1 MADYLENYARRFK
14 LPVRTGVRVDR
25 LERVGDHF
33 VVTAG
38 SERFEA
44 DNVVVAMAVFQKP
57 IIPALAAELDPQIV
71 QVHSVDYRNP
81 AQLRPGD
88 VLIAGAGNSGAE
100 IAVEVVRSHKVWL
113 AGRDVGHIPF
123 DISGLPA
130 RLFLAKLMLRFVFHR
145 VLTVDTPM
153 GRKARPNV
161 IKQGGPLIRQK
172 PAELDALGVQRVPRV
187 ARVQNG
193 KPVLADER
201 VLDVANVIWCTGFHP
216 GFSWIDL
223 PIFDERGEPRHE
235 KGIVPEVPGL
245 YFVGL
250 HFLYALS
257 STMIH
262 GVGRDAERVVRA
274 ISGRRAKSWSRLV
287 SARVSRETRSTNEQE
302 LTRLSDTHTSLTSR
316 TCPQHS
322 SNRGRMSSAGTLAE
336 LSVSSQTQSQPP
348 VTASWQFMRA
358 SAFHRAAFS
367 GATDHRE
374 RQPYSSARGGPITLP
389 DGDCLGNHW
398 GGMPRRSDRAANF
411 WSKHRCSAPG

>member
-1 MADYLENYARRFK
+1 MERISTIVIGAGQAGLSVGYHLARLGVPFVILEANERVGDNWRARWDSLRLFTPARFDGLDGRRFPASPHTFPTKNEMAEYLENYARHFK

-38 SERFEA
+38 AERFEA

-57 IIPALAAELDPQIV
+57 VIPALARQLDPQIV
-71 QVHSVDYRNP
+71 QVHSVDYQNP

-100 IAVEVVRSHKVWL
+100 IAVEVARTHKVWL

-123 DISGLPA
+123 NISGLPA
-130 RLFLAKLMLRFVFHR
+130 RLFLATLMLRFVFHR

-161 IKQGGPLIRQK
+161 IKKGGPLIRQK
-172 PAELDALGVQRVPRV
+172 PADLEALGVQRVPRV

-223 PIFDERGEPRHE
+223 PIFDERGEPRHD
-235 KGIVPEVPGL
+235 KGSVPEVPGL

-262 GVGRDAERVVRA
+262 GVGRDAERVARAVSVR
-274 ISGRRAKSWSRLV
+274 
-287 SARVSRETRSTNEQE
+287 RST
-302 LTRLSDTHTSLTSR
+302 L
-316 TCPQHS
+316 
-322 SNRGRMSSAGTLAE
+322 
-336 LSVSSQTQSQPP
+336 V
-348 VTASWQFMRA
+348 V
-358 SAFHRAAFS
+358 AA
-367 GATDHRE
+367 H
-374 RQPYSSARGGPITLP
+374 
-389 DGDCLGNHW
+389 
-398 GGMPRRSDRAANF
+398 
-411 WSKHRCSAPG
+411 

>member
-1 MADYLENYARRFK
+1 MERISTIVIGGGQAGLSMGYHLSRLAVPFLILEANERIGNNWRARWDSLRLFTPARFDGLDGLPFPASAHSFPTKNEMADYLEKYARHFK
-14 LPVRTGVRVDR
+14 LPVRTAVRVDR

-38 SERFEA
+38 SARFEA
-44 DNVVVAMAVFQKP
+44 DNVVVAMAIFQKP
-57 IIPALAAELDPQIV
+57 IVPALAAQLDPQIV
-71 QVHSVDYRNP
+71 QLHSVDYRNP

-100 IAVEVVRSHKVWL
+100 IAGEVVRSHKVWL
-113 AGRDVGHIPF
+113 AGRDVGQIPF
-123 DISGLPA
+123 DINGLPA

-153 GRKARPNV
+153 GRKTRPNV
-161 IKQGGPLIRQK
+161 INKGGPLIRQK

-262 GVGRDAERVVRA
+262 GVGRDAERVARA
-274 ISGRRAKSWSRLV
+274 VL
-287 SARVSRETRSTNEQE
+287 ARSS
-302 LTRLSDTHTSLTSR
+302 SL
-316 TCPQHS
+316 
-322 SNRGRMSSAGTLAE
+322 A
-336 LSVSSQTQSQPP
+336 V
-348 VTASWQFMRA
+348 
-358 SAFHRAAFS
+358 AA
-367 GATDHRE
+367 
-374 RQPYSSARGGPITLP
+374 P
-389 DGDCLGNHW
+389 
-398 GGMPRRSDRAANF
+398 
-411 WSKHRCSAPG
+411 